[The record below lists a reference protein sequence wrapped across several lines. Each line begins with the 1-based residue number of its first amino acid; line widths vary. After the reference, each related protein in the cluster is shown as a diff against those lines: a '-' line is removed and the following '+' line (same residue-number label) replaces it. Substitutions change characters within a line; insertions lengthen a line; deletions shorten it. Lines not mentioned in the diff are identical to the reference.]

1 MRAIGVILIIL
12 GVLGFALG
20 GFSFT
25 RREKVADLGPVDI
38 SKTERT
44 RVPIAP
50 IAAGIAVVAGIAL
63 VFAGNRGRS
72 GI

>member
-1 MRAIGVILIIL
+1 MRAIGIILIIL
-12 GVLGFALG
+12 GVLGFAFG

-63 VFAGNRGRS
+63 VFAGNKGRS